1 MWGSEI
7 FIFDWNKRSTLL
19 WTWLKQITRYVVRL
33 TYLKLMCKEWNNK
46 RKFRIIKIKQ
56 NVFTSFLFTFWNCF
70 GNNPLLLFTEIPNRK
85 IINSVIKSKNKK
97 KSTFLILQHFLYERN
112 ILEWSVKTYNPAIL
126 HENPQINRVLFL
138 IFRKKN

>member
-85 IINSVIKSKNKK
+85 IINSVIKSKKK
-97 KSTFLILQHFLYERN
+97 KKYFPNLTTFPLWAKYSWVERKNLQ
-112 ILEWSVKTYNPAIL
+112 SSNPSWK
-126 HENPQINRVLFL
+126 PSDQ
-138 IFRKKN
+138 